1 MADPSRK
8 RASPPG
14 PTGSRSNKRARLEV
28 LPDNPLRFHREPQGT
43 VQISTWNVA
52 GLASSNAEKWQVR
65 PRVQRQRHGG
75 RFASALLRWRDD
87 LLTHP
92 PTLPPSRSQFG
103 LRKYIE
109 AEDAHVVCFTEVNQ
123 KDAAR
128 FFEREPSWQFLRDR
142 YPFRYW
148 GDRTATVSKFRPVS
162 PPIFG
167 FPDGKHYD
175 PEDGRASASCLPTG
189 RRALENALLTLAC
202 AGAVTLEFEEL
213 YLLATYVPNSGDKFK
228 VCNSAPGLQ
237 LAPPD
242 PPDLLSQDLDRRKA
256 WIADFDPFIRSLDA
270 KKPVIWTGGSPS
282 LPPPRLVR
290 PPPLTSPCSGC
301 AGDFNVI
308 RTVTPTSNETNDLA
322 WPQNMGKLPGTHQ
335 VERDAHERLVGDPG
349 WLENPR
355 RRGKGFV
362 DVWRLIYG
370 DARRQYT
377 CVRIRCLRLP
387 LPAPFS
393 SLAVPWPGH
402 VETDALR
409 FPDRHRH
416 SSKKWGGWRRESHHL
431 VLAPLP
437 SPALD
442 SLTRARLPSPL
453 HYQPARTHAP
463 RAVDGF
469 IVSERLLHRI
479 RDCQIRQQVKRQFW
493 PPKDSVGIGAL
504 SDHWPVWLSLE
515 MERL

>member
-52 GLASSNAEKWQVR
+52 GLASSNAEKW
-65 PRVQRQRHGG
+65 
-75 RFASALLRWRDD
+75 
-87 LLTHP
+87 
-92 PTLPPSRSQFG
+92 QFG

-175 PEDGRASASCLPTG
+175 PEDGRA
-189 RRALENALLTLAC
+189 R
-202 AGAVTLEFEEL
+202 AVTLEFEEL

-228 VCNSAPGLQ
+228 
-237 LAPPD
+237 
-242 PPDLLSQDLDRRKA
+242 DLDRRKA

-270 KKPVIWTGGSPS
+270 KKPVIWT
-282 LPPPRLVR
+282 
-290 PPPLTSPCSGC
+290 
-301 AGDFNVI
+301 GDFNVI

-377 CVRIRCLRLP
+377 
-387 LPAPFS
+387 
-393 SLAVPWPGH
+393 
-402 VETDALR
+402 
-409 FPDRHRH
+409 H
-416 SSKKWGGWRRESHHL
+416 SSKKWGGWRL
-431 VLAPLP
+431 
-437 SPALD
+437 
-442 SLTRARLPSPL
+442 
-453 HYQPARTHAP
+453 
-463 RAVDGF
+463 DGF